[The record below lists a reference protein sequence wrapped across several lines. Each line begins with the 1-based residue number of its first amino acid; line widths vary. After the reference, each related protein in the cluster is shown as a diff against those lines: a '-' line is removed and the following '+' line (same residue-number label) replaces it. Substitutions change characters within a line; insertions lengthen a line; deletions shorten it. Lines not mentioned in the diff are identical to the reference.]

1 MEKWNSNNMLKIQNL
16 KKYFGGVKAVED
28 CSFKIDEKMIT
39 ALIGP
44 NGAGKSTVFNL
55 ISGVIKTDSGK
66 IKFLDKNITNKSP
79 EEISNFGIS
88 RLFQQEHL
96 FDNMTVED
104 NLFLAIDN
112 QDTKFWKSF
121 FNSNNINKDKEK
133 IINDMLKI
141 IDMKKF
147 SNKLGR
153 DLSYGQKRLI
163 ELVRTILNPHQFLI
177 LDEPV
182 AGVNP
187 KLRKLISDVLLDLK
201 RKGETILLIEHD
213 MNFTL
218 SIADRIIVM
227 DEGKVIAEGKPNQI
241 KNNPKVLAAYL
252 GE

>member
-1 MEKWNSNNMLKIQNL
+1 
-16 KKYFGGVKAVED
+16 
-28 CSFKIDEKMIT
+28 
-39 ALIGP
+39 
-44 NGAGKSTVFNL
+44 
-55 ISGVIKTDSGK
+55 
-66 IKFLDKNITNKSP
+66 
-79 EEISNFGIS
+79 
-88 RLFQQEHL
+88 
-96 FDNMTVED
+96 
-104 NLFLAIDN
+104 
-112 QDTKFWKSF
+112 
-121 FNSNNINKDKEK
+121 
-133 IINDMLKI
+133 MLKI